1 MSGHKS
7 SGGGLASEP
16 SAPVLCNP
24 SMGDEP
30 AARLVHEV
38 ATFSDGDGHR
48 AVCSCG
54 WASDWYADDVAAVMA
69 GVEHPEIAVGPPDGL
84 DRFMGEL
91 LDLQDDVS
99 ELVIWL
105 AENWSAALPV
115 PELWGTSARHRR
127 PLDVTVRCASR
138 AELAQVAAVMETPV
152 QSDRFYD
159 SDGCTY
165 RCARRWFGRVVFE
178 AWRYER

>member
-16 SAPVLCNP
+16 SAPVLCNS

-84 DRFMGEL
+84 DGFVGEL
-91 LDLQDDVS
+91 LDLQDDLS
-99 ELVIWL
+99 ELVMWL
-105 AENWSAALPV
+105 AEHWSADLPT
-115 PELWGTSARHRR
+115 PTLWGLAGTGHVEVS
-127 PLDVTVRCASR
+127 VYCESR
-138 AELAQVAAVMETPV
+138 AELARVGARLGVAVGRDRRYDAEKET
-152 QSDRFYD
+152 YW
-159 SDGCTY
+159 
-165 RCARRWFGRVVFE
+165 CARRRFGRVAVE
-178 AWRYER
+178 AWRYGR